1 MGRSII
7 RRRAQTISRAGA
19 GSRGAGRRIVVALM
33 FGASVAAAAQPVRA
47 IPGDADPAS
56 PFATDVR
63 LDDPAQTLRA
73 ALQAI
78 ESQRHE
84 QAIWLLGQVVDR
96 HPIVA
101 DHAALIQARLLV
113 GDGHHEAAASVARN
127 ALVHSPASPLRP
139 EFHALLGDALAQLG
153 DAHGALA
160 AWRACLDVERDSA
173 VRARIL
179 ESIASLEE
187 ARGLERGAADT
198 YKKIWAD
205 YPASESA
212 RTADERLRAL
222 EQQLGTPL
230 RSARDWR
237 RRGDRLFR
245 ASDNEAALHSYEHA
259 LDVGLSDAEARLARR
274 QRAHALFRMR
284 RYPEALIAYGELPQ
298 TDDVPIWRARSMAR
312 AGQVP
317 ESIAEFERLAE
328 SGRDWRSVRAR
339 FLAALLLDG
348 RQMDDRAV
356 AHYRVVS
363 RSARGAGMAD
373 AADWRLGWTAYR
385 QGRYDEAVKYFDLLI
400 ARTQGDP
407 IDQLRPRYWRARALA
422 RQGDARAES
431 EFASIARTFP
441 FTYYGWRSR
450 SRTSGALGVASVV
463 APLDS
468 ARRIPPSALA
478 RAHILLEAGLID
490 AARDEVALL
499 SERARALSDR
509 LELAQLASDAGDFSR
524 AQGLVVGAYNTTLA
538 RGPQPRYEDL
548 WWYAWPFAYAS
559 LVDDATRGPGGVDP
573 ALVYAIMREESGYRA
588 KVVSPVG
595 ARGLM
600 QIMPTTGQRLAES
613 MGLDAYDDE
622 DLFEPQTNIAL
633 GSHYL
638 AQLSKQFDGRLSAA
652 IASYNAGPEAVSEW
666 ARTAPADDDEWV
678 ESIPYDQT
686 REYVRR
692 VLRSMHAYRVLY

>member
-1 MGRSII
+1 VGQSMI
-7 RRRAQTISRAGA
+7 RNRTQAKLQCRAPSRLG
-19 GSRGAGRRIVVALM
+19 GLRIAIPALL
-33 FGASVAAAAQPVRA
+33 GVCVAAAEQPVQA
-47 IPGDADPAS
+47 LPGDVARAPLI
-56 PFATDVR
+56 ATAVR
-63 LDDPAQTLRA
+63 LEDPAQSLRA
-73 ALQAI
+73 AIQAI
-78 ESQRHE
+78 ESDRHD
-84 QAIWLLGQVVDR
+84 QAIWLLGEVVDR

-101 DHAALIQARLLV
+101 DHAALIQARLLF
-113 GDGHHEAAASVARN
+113 GDGHHEAAAGVARN
-127 ALVHSPASPLRP
+127 ALVHSPGSPLRP
-139 EFHALLGDALAQLG
+139 EFHALLGDALEQLG
-153 DAHGALA
+153 DADGALA

-173 VRARIL
+173 ARARVL
-179 ESIASLEE
+179 QSIAALEDE
-187 ARGLERGAADT
+187 RGLDRGAADT
-198 YKKIWAD
+198 YKRIWAE
-205 YPASESA
+205 YPTSGSA
-212 RTADERLRAL
+212 LTADERLRQF
-222 EQQLGTPL
+222 EQDLGTSL

-237 RRGDRLFR
+237 QRGDRLFR
-245 ASDNEAALHSYEHA
+245 ASDNEAALQSYEHA
-259 LDVGLSDAEARLARR
+259 LDVGLSDSEARLARR
-274 QRAHALFRMR
+274 QRAHTLFRLR
-284 RYPEALIAYGELPQ
+284 RYPEALVAYGELPQ

-328 SGRDWRSVRAR
+328 SGADWRAVRAR

-385 QGRYDEAVKYFDLLI
+385 QGRYDEAVEYFDLLI
-400 ARTQGDP
+400 GRTKGDP
-407 IDQLRPRYWRARALA
+407 IDQLRPRYWRARALG
-422 RQGDARAES
+422 RQGDARAEA
-431 EFASIARTFP
+431 EFASIARTYP

-450 SRTSGALGVASVV
+450 SRTSGALVDTGGV

-478 RAHILLEAGLID
+478 RAHILLEAGLIE
-490 AARDEVALL
+490 AARDEIGLL
-499 SERARALSDR
+499 TDRARALSDR
-509 LELAQLASDAGDFSR
+509 LELAQLASDAGDFAR

-548 WWYAWPFAYAS
+548 WWYAWPSAYAS
-559 LVDDATRGPGGVDP
+559 LVDDASRRAGGVDP

-600 QIMPTTGQRLAES
+600 QIMMPTGQRLAES
-613 MGLDAYDDE
+613 MGLASYEHD
-622 DLFEPQTNIAL
+622 DLFEPRINIGL

-638 AQLSKQFDGRLSAA
+638 AQLSKRFDGRLSAA

-666 ARTAPADDDEWV
+666 TLTAPEDDDEWV